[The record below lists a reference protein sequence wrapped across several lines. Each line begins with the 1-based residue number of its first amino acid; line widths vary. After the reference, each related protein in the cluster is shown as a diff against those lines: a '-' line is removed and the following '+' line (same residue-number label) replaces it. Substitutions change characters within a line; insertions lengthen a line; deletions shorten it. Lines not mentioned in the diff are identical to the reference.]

1 MSGGDWCACGG
12 YRGAYKQLYGNQ
24 CRCMERAISHA
35 HAVADDD
42 ELTEQ
47 WEQRAEMERAIEE
60 MRDRLRRLD
69 EAIAERVRRL
79 KEEMK

>member
-1 MSGGDWCACGG
+1 MTRA
-12 YRGAYKQLYGNQ
+12 
-24 CRCMERAISHA
+24 MERSLAHA

-42 ELTEQ
+42 ALVEQ

-69 EAIAERVRRL
+69 DAIAERVRRL

>member
-1 MSGGDWCACGG
+1 MTRA
-12 YRGAYKQLYGNQ
+12 
-24 CRCMERAISHA
+24 MERSLAHA

-42 ELTEQ
+42 DLAERWME
-47 WEQRAEMERAIEE
+47 RAEMERAIEE

>member
-1 MSGGDWCACGG
+1 
-12 YRGAYKQLYGNQ
+12 
-24 CRCMERAISHA
+24 MERSLAHA

-42 ELTEQ
+42 ALVEQ